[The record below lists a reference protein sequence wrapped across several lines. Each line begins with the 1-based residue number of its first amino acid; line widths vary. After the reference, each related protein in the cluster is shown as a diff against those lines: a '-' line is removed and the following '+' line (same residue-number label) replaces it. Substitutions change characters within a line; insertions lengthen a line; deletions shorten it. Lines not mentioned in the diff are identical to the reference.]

1 MLYLAIDQHSKQLTV
16 NVRNEAGEVVVR
28 RQVST
33 RGDAPRLF
41 LEEVRERSAGEGGYV
56 TIVEVCGFNDWL
68 LELLASP
75 QPSVLAVAVSGGA

>member
-33 RGDAPRLF
+33 RGDAPRQF